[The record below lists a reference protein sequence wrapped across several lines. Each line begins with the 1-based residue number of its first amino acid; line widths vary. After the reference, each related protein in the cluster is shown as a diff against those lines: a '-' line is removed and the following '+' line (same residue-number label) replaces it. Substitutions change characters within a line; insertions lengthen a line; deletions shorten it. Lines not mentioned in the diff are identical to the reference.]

1 MGFPHMGCSNY
12 QDPWLKMVLSIV
24 FGFLVLISSFGTAYG
39 TDTDIFC
46 LKSIKGSLEDPYNYL
61 QSWTFNDKT
70 EGFICKFIGVECW
83 HPDENR
89 VLNLNLSNMGLKG
102 QFPRAIRNC
111 SSLTGLDLSINKLSG
126 TIPADISSLLTY
138 VVTLDLSSNE
148 FSGTIPKSLA
158 NCTYLNILKL
168 DSNRLT
174 GQIPGQFA
182 SLGRLKTFNV
192 TNNLLSGRVPNF
204 NYTKVRASYGNNRGL
219 CGGPNLRPCQA
230 QPSKSN
236 TAVIAGAAA

>member
-12 QDPWLKMVLSIV
+12 Q
-24 FGFLVLISSFGTAYG
+24 
-39 TDTDIFC
+39 
-46 LKSIKGSLEDPYNYL
+46 SIKGSLEDPYNYL